1 MTTRSKFIKQFPFPE
16 AKSSIG
22 VLKIALVFLLVTL
35 AQTVLAQDLSSPK
48 QGTVIT
54 PQSSI
59 ERPEDVGVRAHTNYE
74 LFLPAG
80 MSPLQN
86 QPGPPPG
93 VETPASLACIY
104 QLVPGPYPA
113 GCKISSTST
122 LPTGGSGVIAI
133 VDAYDYP
140 HALSDLQVFSTFY
153 GLPAPKFYKLY
164 GNGTSTPPPTDSSG
178 GWEGEEALDIEWA
191 HAMAPNATIVLVE
204 AQSSLLTDL
213 MAAEAVATDIF
224 AGGLRFCI
232 IGQVCLIGPGEI
244 SNSWGASE
252 FSGETS
258 YDTYFEPPPIHCYDQ
273 FLCTGGF
280 DGLTIFASTGDHLRV
295 SWPSVSP
302 WVVSAGGTTIN
313 RDINGKFVR
322 ESTWYDPGCPP
333 QNQPPCGG
341 GGGPSNGIEAIPTY
355 QASLNSL
362 LNGWRGT
369 PDISFE
375 ANPNSGVGVY
385 DTNYPYSGWIPGY
398 IGGTS
403 LSSPALAGIVNS
415 AGNFYG
421 YGSVGQGYI
430 PENSLLYSEL
440 GGVTT
445 YQAYFTDI
453 RHINPDTYQCGTS
466 GQYVLLSGWDFCTGV
481 GTPLT
486 LIGK

>member
-1 MTTRSKFIKQFPFPE
+1 MSSTRTRSKFIKQFPFPE

-59 ERPEDVGVRAHTNYE
+59 ERPEDVGVRAHANYE

-86 QPGPPPG
+86 QPGPLLPG

-104 QLVPGPYPA
+104 QLVPA
-113 GCKISSTST
+113 RT
-122 LPTGGSGVIAI
+122 LP
-133 VDAYDYP
+133 DAKYRLPQRSQPVARVSSPLWTPTTTRTRYQTCRCFRRFMVCRRPSSISFMAMEHP
-140 HALSDLQVFSTFY
+140 HHRRPIPVADGKARRRWTSSE
-153 GLPAPKFYKLY
+153 
-164 GNGTSTPPPTDSSG
+164 STPWLPMPQLSWWRPKNS
-178 GWEGEEALDIEWA
+178 
-191 HAMAPNATIVLVE
+191 V
-204 AQSSLLTDL
+204 LTDL

-224 AGGLRFCI
+224 AGGLRFFI
-232 IGQVCLIGPGEI
+232 TGQVCLIGPGEI

-355 QASLNSL
+355 QASLLSSTAGGVLRTSL
-362 LNGWRGT
+362 LRPT
-369 PDISFE
+369 PTAESEYTTPI
-375 ANPNSGVGVY
+375 
-385 DTNYPYSGWIPGY
+385 IPTPAGFLV
-398 IGGTS
+398 TS
-403 LSSPALAGIVNS
+403 V
-415 AGNFYG
+415 
-421 YGSVGQGYI
+421 V
-430 PENSLLYSEL
+430 
-440 GGVTT
+440 
-445 YQAYFTDI
+445 
-453 RHINPDTYQCGTS
+453 
-466 GQYVLLSGWDFCTGV
+466 
-481 GTPLT
+481 
-486 LIGK
+486 